1 MGQVDGDWR
10 YDPRRSVMVWTID
23 LIDDQN
29 RRCRLPGLGAPA
41 AHPAMPRCPHKHFR
55 FDAWWM
61 AVYLCDTHRQQISAR
76 TAWLHW
82 PLLRCPQAAAEK

>member
-10 YDPRRSVMVWTID
+10 YDPRHSVMVWTID

-29 RRCRLPGLGAPA
+29 RRCRPAWAP
-41 AHPAMPRCPHKHFR
+41 PPRTPQCPDALHKHFR

-76 TAWLHW
+76 TAWLRR
-82 PLLRCPQAAAEK
+82 PLLRCPWAAAEK